1 MLLGTFP
8 KIHPFWKGD
17 ASLLGV
23 TVFAKVDVYLWIRES
38 LRLYTSSSRYQQDI
52 DLTLCSLR
60 GVRRTHCCATI
71 KPVVASPLCEKWE
84 QRTLPAFPPQI
95 WKIAI
100 QKVRSL
106 AWWSETVRQHMNTP
120 GLLNIGKGKPTKTN
134 IFSDKFRR
142 GRGGGGSKVSCF
154 PMCPVLIFLFKLLKN
169 IPWKYPFVSFLCQKS
184 PV

>member
-1 MLLGTFP
+1 MIPAVKYNVST
-8 KIHPFWKGD
+8 
-17 ASLLGV
+17 SL
-23 TVFAKVDVYLWIRES
+23 WRNRES
-38 LRLYTSSSRYQQDI
+38 LWLYTSSSRYQQDI

-60 GVRRTHCCATI
+60 GVRRTHRCATI

-134 IFSDKFRR
+134 EFSDKFRR
-142 GRGGGGSKVSCF
+142 GRGGVVGQKCLAF
-154 PMCPVLIFLFKLLKN
+154 QCVLFWFFSLNYWKTYPENTLLYHFHAKKALFK
-169 IPWKYPFVSFLCQKS
+169 S
-184 PV
+184 PNFAT

>member
-1 MLLGTFP
+1 MVYFWKALGTRVS
-8 KIHPFWKGD
+8 KIMIPAVKYNVST
-17 ASLLGV
+17 SL
-23 TVFAKVDVYLWIRES
+23 WRNRES
-38 LRLYTSSSRYQQDI
+38 LWLYTSSSRYQQDI

-60 GVRRTHCCATI
+60 GVRRTHRCATI

-134 IFSDKFRR
+134 EFLDMFRR
-142 GRGGGGSKVSCF
+142 GRG
-154 PMCPVLIFLFKLLKN
+154 
-169 IPWKYPFVSFLCQKS
+169 S
-184 PV
+184 PVRYPCFLIEWIFYWIEYSQFHNLNI